1 MSGEVPD
8 YALKR
13 LLADSEPLLE
23 DLGRAPEQVGKYR
36 IVRLIGRGGMGV
48 VYEAFDEE
56 LKRPVALKLLE
67 GASAANA
74 LLRERLLREAR
85 SAARLGH
92 PNIAAVYDAGEGW
105 IAMRLV
111 AGPALHNAP
120 PADVATRVRR
130 IRDAALAVHHAHE
143 AGIVHRDLK
152 PHNLLLE
159 GERIFVTDFG
169 LAKELA
175 VDSSLS
181 LSGHVLGTPSYMA
194 PEQAQGRVHAVDARS
209 DVFGLGAT
217 LFHLLAG
224 RPPFVEEDVVLLLR
238 RIVEDE
244 PPSLVALAADVPR
257 DLETIVLKCL
267 EKDPGRRYATA
278 LALAE
283 DLERWLRGEPVRARR
298 PSLAYRA
305 GKFARRHRELVLL
318 STASALALAVLG
330 AAAWK
335 ERAAKN
341 ASTRA
346 LDLATFV
353 QHVLDDDDLYWP
365 AGQLENAAARRDEGI
380 AACEAFLARNDVGH
394 AHLLLGKL
402 LRRSG
407 KIDRAKRSLDRAL
420 ELDPALAEARLE
432 RGLLVG
438 KGFMQA
444 CDQLEPPTAPRP
456 PELEAMKAE
465 ALADL
470 EAALRDSHLLSTVGA
485 RLARVQRFLVQ
496 GDFARAR
503 PELVELDRI
512 APTNRDMIFARTR
525 LDLEEGDAAAARKSA
540 MSYVDVMSGL
550 GPAYVAKPATKRI
563 TAESLRIDDVEGEL
577 VDFTRA
583 LNDDPNSAHL
593 WANRAFLH
601 ARQAARLSGEGK
613 LDDALDAW
621 EGAIADSTTAVTH
634 DPELAG
640 VWNNRGVSRME
651 RAKLLLQRS
660 RADEAAAER
669 RAAGSDFDEAIRLD
683 PRSAL
688 VRLNRAR
695 QRRHDAELAVEAQA
709 WMQAEAAILTAGED
723 ANAAL
728 RSRAPD
734 PSAWLERAQVEELES
749 RLFTARGD
757 AAAARRSRDLARADY
772 DMAVGLSSEDRRA
785 LALRGL
791 HRAQSDDAAGA
802 RGDLEAAIAGP
813 LDRDLK
819 ERVLAEVARL
829 RR

>member
-1 MSGEVPD
+1 VSGDVPD
-8 YALKR
+8 HALKR

-23 DLGRAPEQVGKYR
+23 RMSKYR

-56 LKRPVALKLLE
+56 LKRSVALKLLE
-67 GASAANA
+67 GAAASNA
-74 LLRERLLREAR
+74 SLRERMLREAR

-111 AGPALHNAP
+111 AGRALHEAP

-130 IRDAALAVHHAHE
+130 IRDAALAVQHAHE

-181 LSGHVLGTPSYMA
+181 LSGHVLGSPSYMA
-194 PEQAQGRVHAVDARS
+194 PEQAQGRVHAIDART

-217 LFHLLAG
+217 LFHLLSG
-224 RPPFVEEDVVLLLR
+224 RPPFVEEDIVRLLR

-244 PPSLVALAADVPR
+244 PPSLATLAADVPR
-257 DLETIVLKCL
+257 DLETIVRKCL
-267 EKDPGRRYATA
+267 EKDPARRYATA
-278 LALAE
+278 LALSE
-283 DLERWLRGEPVRARR
+283 DLDRWLRGEPVLARR
-298 PSLAYRA
+298 PSMTYRA
-305 GKFARRHRELVLL
+305 GKFARRHRALVLL
-318 STASALALAVLG
+318 SAGSALALAVVG

-341 ASTRA
+341 ASTSA
-346 LDLATFV
+346 LDLATLV
-353 QHVLDDDDLYWP
+353 QNVLDDDDRYQRT
-365 AGQLENAAARRDEGI
+365 AQLEEGAARLDEGV
-380 AACEAFLARNDVGH
+380 AACEAFLARNDVGRG
-394 AHLLLGKL
+394 HLLLGRL

-407 KIDRAKRSLDRAL
+407 KTDRAKRSLDRAL

-438 KGFMQA
+438 LAYLQA
-444 CDQLEPPTAPRP
+444 CDQLEPPTAARP
-456 PELEAMKAE
+456 PELEVMKAE

-470 EAALRDSHLLSTVGA
+470 DAAIRDSRLLSTVGS

-496 GDFARAR
+496 EDFVRARA
-503 PELVELDRI
+503 ELVDLQAI
-512 APTNRDMIFARTR
+512 APANADMLRARNRIERG
-525 LDLEEGDAAAARKSA
+525 EGDAAAAWKSA
-540 MSYVDVMSGL
+540 MSLVDVMSGL
-550 GPAYVAKPATKRI
+550 GPAYVAKPSTKPI
-563 TAESLRIDDVEGEL
+563 TAESLRIDDVDGEL
-577 VDFTRA
+577 VDFTKA
-583 LNDDPNSAHL
+583 MNEDPNSAHL
-593 WANRAFLH
+593 WANRAFMH

-621 EGAIADSTTAVTH
+621 QGAISDATAAVTH
-634 DPELAG
+634 DAG
-640 VWNNRGVSRME
+640 LSGAWNNRGVCRIE
-651 RAKLLLQRS
+651 RAKLLLQQS
-660 RADEAAAER
+660 RPDESATER
-669 RAAGSDFDEAIRLD
+669 RAAASDLDEAIRLD

-688 VRLNRAR
+688 VRLNRTR

-709 WMQAEAAILTAGED
+709 WTQAEAAIVTAGED

-728 RSRAPD
+728 RSRAND
-734 PSAWLERAQVEELES
+734 SEAWLERAQVEDLET
-749 RLFTARGD
+749 RLFAARGD
-757 AAAARRSRDLARADY
+757 ELAAHHSRDLARADY

-791 HRAQSDDAAGA
+791 HRAKSDDVAGA
-802 RGDLEAAIAGP
+802 RVDLEAAIAGP

-819 ERVLAEVARL
+819 ERVIAEVARL